1 MNDCRLRCPRGSFA
15 RACTSTRATIKTNAA
30 VSYMV
35 CINRKEADF
44 TFPLS
49 SSNLQ
54 LSLGISLWNEVL
66 TECQL
71 SRRCTL
77 KTVKPEI
84 YVCMYV
90 AVDRISS
97 RVRKHSRCRASMPS
111 PPGGS
116 CKAAQEVR
124 ELSEPKSIR
133 KTLRTNGATRA
144 FRTPK
149 GQLRAQRSGR

>member
-30 VSYMV
+30 VSSRYMV

-49 SSNLQ
+49 RSNLQ
-54 LSLGISLWNEVL
+54 LSPGISFWNEVL

-90 AVDRISS
+90 AVGRISS

-133 KTLRTNGATRA
+133 KT
-144 FRTPK
+144 TPK